1 MKRYF
6 SILFFCLLAL
16 LILFVYIR
24 HPIITGSL
32 TKQTVYLWILN
43 SFHLKDSHREPI
55 FMLIDDDSGVGI
67 FKIHEI
73 CEKVGVKAT
82 FAVVPALLDSLR
94 CDSLRVWH
102 REGYGIALH
111 GYNHGRWK
119 EWTSDEI
126 VDDIKRSILFLEKC
140 GIASANQINMVVTP
154 GSNNTYAIRKAVCSQ
169 KKKMVMGAA
178 IVNPDTS
185 TFQWGRMFITK
196 KTDLN
201 QAGII
206 LDRAKAE
213 RGFIIFGTHSSNPN
227 EFSAE
232 KTEAILRMA
241 LKKGFILYQ

>member
-24 HPIITGSL
+24 HPIMTGSL

-94 CDSLRVWH
+94 CNSLRVWH
-102 REGYGIALH
+102 REGYGITLH
-111 GYNHGRWK
+111 GYNHGR
-119 EWTSDEI
+119 
-126 VDDIKRSILFLEKC
+126 
-140 GIASANQINMVVTP
+140 
-154 GSNNTYAIRKAVCSQ
+154 
-169 KKKMVMGAA
+169 
-178 IVNPDTS
+178 
-185 TFQWGRMFITK
+185 
-196 KTDLN
+196 
-201 QAGII
+201 
-206 LDRAKAE
+206 
-213 RGFIIFGTHSSNPN
+213 
-227 EFSAE
+227 
-232 KTEAILRMA
+232 
-241 LKKGFILYQ
+241 